1 MPPIVY
7 KMGSLSSQPPQKQRS
22 KFILAIATVLGL
34 VLVSIIVLI
43 VAVPSHHAPRRDPKP
58 PRTVQTAPS
67 TALVST
73 ARVAPPQQITT
84 PLMPQLQTPLP
95 TAQQSEWQQ
104 VAQQAQTLSY
114 EHLHLGHVL
123 QERLMQHTQQS
134 PTSEMQSN
142 QQTEQIDENMKQIY
156 RIEMQN
162 CQQFAHIWFE
172 LANVA
177 HDLATNGV
185 QNTSQDELRLKRV
198 AQNLQSGDAYKAQ
211 GFYSLYQDYLE
222 MASIFCDLAGEA
234 MAKGDEE
241 LAQTDMQLVYD
252 CEQKA
257 QICLNHSR
265 AYNALSQN
273 WTQIVL
279 TNNYDPSVWSSCVQ
293 EEYQVVQDWIN
304 LSF

>member
-34 VLVSIIVLI
+34 VLCSIIVLI
-43 VAVPSHHAPRRDPKP
+43 VAMPSHHAPRRDPKP
-58 PRTVQTAPS
+58 RRTVQMAPS
-67 TALVST
+67 SALVST
-73 ARVAPPQQITT
+73 ARIAPPQQITT

-104 VAQQAQTLSY
+104 VAQQAQALSY
-114 EHLHLGHVL
+114 EYLHLGHML
-123 QERLMQHTQQS
+123 QERLVQPTQQS
-134 PTSEMQSN
+134 PTSEIRSN
-142 QQTEQIDENMKQIY
+142 PQTEQIDENMKQIY
-156 RIEMQN
+156 WNEMQN

-177 HDLATNGV
+177 HDLATSGV

-198 AQNLQSGDAYKAQ
+198 AQNLQPSDSYKAQ
-211 GFYSLYQDYLE
+211 DFCSLSQDYVE
-222 MASIFCDLAGEA
+222 MANIFIELAVEA
-234 MAKGDEE
+234 MAKGEKE
-241 LAQTDMQLVYD
+241 LAQIDLQLAD
-252 CEQKA
+252 NCKQKA
-257 QICLNHSR
+257 QICLNHCR

-279 TNNYDPSVWSSCVQ
+279 TNNYDPSVWSSFVQ
-293 EEYQVVQDWIN
+293 EEYQAVQDWIN
-304 LSF
+304 LNF